1 MDNFHV
7 FKLCKWYPIARYIT
21 YASLFSSYWKQLML
35 FSNDGMNYEG
45 RNGGSIIIT
54 YIYECCKFSLQ
65 LESVSLKLESY
76 CRSTADM
83 TM

>member
-1 MDNFHV
+1 
-7 FKLCKWYPIARYIT
+7 
-21 YASLFSSYWKQLML
+21 ML
-35 FSNDGMNYEG
+35 FSNNGMNYEG
-45 RNGGSIIIT
+45 KNGGSIIIT
-54 YIYECCKFSLQ
+54 CIYECCKFSLQ